1 MTIALIMDCYSPTK
15 NGVITVVM
23 QLQNQLKKMGHRV
36 LLICPETTPEF
47 ATVDSDIYRV
57 KSLPDDIM
65 KSDQFFSTPFD
76 KKGICRFL
84 RENKADIIHCHT
96 DFALGWSGIY
106 AAKKLKIPAICTTHT
121 MWPDNLKHLKFFRII
136 PSKSIFDFMVNYY
149 KKFDALIG
157 VSSKSKNYYKKSK
170 KLSKM
175 PSVIIPNAIDTKK
188 FEGIHISKQEKHE
201 LRTKYG
207 VQDDEVLFLFL
218 GRIAQEKRVFE
229 LSEQCVKLV
238 ENNQKAKVM
247 FVGKGPAYNDLTKK
261 LENQIK
267 SKKIIFTGYVDWAKT
282 HEFYEAADVFITA
295 SLSEMHSMTILEAQL
310 CSLPIVARNDESY
323 ADCVIP
329 NVNGYLANSDE
340 ELYENMVEMA
350 NNEQK
355 RKLYAKNALE
365 QTKNF
370 SLEENVKKTVF
381 VYEEV
386 IKAYPKKIDENDVAK
401 RMEKI

>member
-1 MTIALIMDCYSPTK
+1 MTIALFTDSYLPTK
-15 NGVITVVM
+15 SGIVTVVI
-23 QLQNQLKKMGHRV
+23 QLREQLIKMGHRV

-47 ATVDSDIYRV
+47 ATSDPDFYRV
-57 KSLPDDIM
+57 KSVPDTVFGT
-65 KSDQFFSTPFD
+65 DQFGTLPN
-76 KKGICRFL
+76 KKDICKFIKK
-84 RENKADIIHCHT
+84 NNVDILHCHT
-96 DFALGWSGIY
+96 EFSIAKACLY

-121 MWPDNLKHLKFFRII
+121 MWIDFYKYYRFTKMLPGKAVEKYMNNL
-136 PSKSIFDFMVNYY
+136 Y
-149 KKFDALIG
+149 KKFDALIN
-157 VSSKSKNYYKKSK
+157 VSQKARNYYKKPK
-170 KLSKM
+170 MIPKM

-188 FEGIHISKQEKHE
+188 FEGIHISEQEKHE

-238 ENNQKAKVM
+238 ENNPKTKVM
-247 FVGKGPAYNDLTKK
+247 FVGKGPAYDDLTKK

-267 SKKIIFTGYVDWAKT
+267 SKKIIFAGYVDWSKT

-323 ADCVIP
+323 VDCVIP
-329 NVNGYLANSDE
+329 NVNGYLANSDD
-340 ELYENMVEMA
+340 ELYENMIEMA

-355 RKLYAKNALE
+355 RKLYAKNAFE

-386 IKAYPKKIDENDVAK
+386 IKSYPKKIDENDVSK